1 LGDLIV
7 KTVLVTGAAGFI
19 GSHLTTR
26 LVERGCRVLALD
38 NLSTGNLTNLKHIE
52 NHFEFVLGDVTDSGL
67 LDQILPGV
75 DVVFHQA
82 AIASVPRS
90 ITFPLES
97 HEACATATVTLLD
110 ACQRAK
116 VRRLVYAGSSS
127 AYGNNESSAISE
139 SDLPAVFSPYA
150 AAKLAGELYCQA
162 FANCY
167 DLEVVRLRYFNI
179 FGPRQDPNSPYA
191 AVIPIFVSK
200 LLSGDQPTIF
210 GDGTQT
216 RDFTFVENVVQAN
229 LLAASTPGVSGR
241 VFNVGTGQPMSVL
254 RMLEKI
260 CAILE
265 VPCDPHFASPRLGDV
280 LHSGADISAIRKH
293 LGFVEK
299 IGFDEG
305 LRETVEYYR
314 QEFFNRAPLKAEE
327 DEETRR
333 NSTNELLAKS
343 LALLA
348 ARGEGAGGK

>member
-1 LGDLIV
+1 M
-7 KTVLVTGAAGFI
+7 KKVLVTGAAGFI

-26 LVERGCRVLALD
+26 LVERGFRVVALD
-38 NLSTGNLTNLKHIE
+38 NLCTGNLTNLKHLE
-52 NHFEFVLGDVTDSGL
+52 DDYEFVLGDVTDSNL
-67 LDQILPGV
+67 LDDLLLGV

-97 HEACATATVTLLD
+97 HQACATATVTLLD

-139 SDLPAVFSPYA
+139 TDLPAVFSPYA

-179 FGPRQDPNSPYA
+179 FGPRQDPNSPYS

-200 LLSGDQPTIF
+200 LLSGEQPTIF
-210 GDGTQT
+210 GDGAQT

-229 LLAASTPGVSGR
+229 LLAASTPNVSSR
-241 VFNVGTGQPMSVL
+241 VFNVGTGKSMSVL
-254 RMLEKI
+254 TMLQKI
-260 CAILE
+260 CEILDI
-265 VPCDPHFASPRLGDV
+265 PCDPHFAPPRLGDV
-280 LHSGADISAIRKH
+280 LHSGADVSAIQND
-293 LGFVEK
+293 LGFSEK
-299 IGFDEG
+299 VSFDEG
-305 LRETVEYYR
+305 LRDTVEYYSR
-314 QEFFNRAPLKAEE
+314 EFMKRSTLAPSSE
-327 DEETRR
+327 
-333 NSTNELLAKS
+333 NEKTHSENDLLAKS

-348 ARGEGAGGK
+348 KGNGK